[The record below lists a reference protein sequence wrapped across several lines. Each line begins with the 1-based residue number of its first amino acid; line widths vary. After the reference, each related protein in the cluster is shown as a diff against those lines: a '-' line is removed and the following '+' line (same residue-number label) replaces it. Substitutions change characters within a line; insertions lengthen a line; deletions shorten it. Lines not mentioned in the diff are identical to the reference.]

1 MKTNPFTPMKTATGL
16 VVLTI
21 LFQSCQGQVEKIEL
35 GESGDTHQYKQLRLF
50 PIRANDAFL
59 KRREDKASYLTLS
72 EAVSAKKVSITEHA
86 APAGRQVSEPL
97 PPNTSQAANSLERDP
112 MEQQVYGAIGDVNK
126 LFVEN
131 HSDDTVL
138 ILGGEVVEGGN
149 QDRTIAQDVL
159 LPPHSGKIDL
169 SVFCVEH
176 GRWSAD
182 SVAFAVAKS
191 SLAPAKV
198 RKAAMKVANQQ
209 EVWNE
214 VANELAENKASS
226 NTQTVNALKQQ
237 SDYIATQREFEQAL
251 AGAFAD
257 DPTVIGVIATAGTEI
272 IGCELFESHE
282 LFINYYPNLL
292 QSWVSQAID
301 FGQDAPEG
309 RKVSDY
315 FESVVKK
322 KLNEEGFLGTARNR
336 KPHVSVFN

>member
-1 MKTNPFTPMKTATGL
+1 MKTATGL
-16 VVLTI
+16 VVLVI
-21 LFQSCQGQVEKIEL
+21 FFQSCQGQVEKIEL
-35 GESGDTHQYKQLRLF
+35 GESGDTRQYKQLRLF

-59 KRREDKASYLTLS
+59 KRREDKTPYLTLS
-72 EAVSAKKVSITEHA
+72 EAVTAKKVSITEY
-86 APAGRQVSEPL
+86 VSESLP

-182 SVAFAVAKS
+182 SDAFAVAKF

-198 RKAAMKVANQQ
+198 RKAAMKVADQQ
-209 EVWNE
+209 KVWDE
-214 VANELAENKASS
+214 VANELAENKVSS
-226 NTQTVNALKQQ
+226 HTQTVNALKHQT
-237 SDYIATQREFEQAL
+237 DYIATQREFEQAL

-257 DPTVIGVIATAGTEI
+257 DPAVIGVIVTAGAEI

-282 LFINYYPNLL
+282 LFISYYPNLL
-292 QSWVSQAID
+292 QSWVSQAAAYSQEKAVD
-301 FGQDAPEG
+301 SEHVKQ
-309 RKVSDY
+309 Y
-315 FESVVKK
+315 FELTVKK
-322 KLNEEGFLGTARNR
+322 KIQEEGFGSVGGGQTGKVHL
-336 KPHVSVFN
+336 SVFN